1 MILHL
6 AATVALASAA
16 AGAAK
21 TNASA
26 VAGAA
31 QTTAAPVAPVEPARA
46 APVEPAPAAPIEHR
60 LTPDEIAAA
69 QADGAD
75 RNRAAELMAMSRGDP
90 ALMLPLERKR
100 PVHGAFEI
108 GIGTNGAREIAGELT
123 TSLSDHAT
131 ATVAGSY
138 TRFGQERYRPF

>member
-1 MILHL
+1 MILHV
-6 AATVALASAA
+6 AATVALASAV
-16 AGAAK
+16 AGAAQ

-31 QTTAAPVAPVEPARA
+31 QTTAARA
-46 APVEPAPAAPIEHR
+46 APVQPAPAAPIEHR

-123 TSLSDHAT
+123 TSLGDHAT